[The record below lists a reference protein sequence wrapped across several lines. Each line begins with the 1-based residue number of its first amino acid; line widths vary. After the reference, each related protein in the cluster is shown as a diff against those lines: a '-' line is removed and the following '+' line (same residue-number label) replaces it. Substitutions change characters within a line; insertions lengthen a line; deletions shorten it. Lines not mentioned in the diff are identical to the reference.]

1 MQTQVKPKT
10 HYNFIAG
17 EWKAAKNKNVIE
29 IKNPAKNTEIVGVV
43 QKSLKVDL
51 DEAVKAAQAV
61 QKEWRDLGFIA
72 RGQYFYKVAESL
84 EKNIDDIALTMTKE
98 MGKTLPE
105 SKGEVMRAISIFKYY
120 ANEGMNKIGDVIPH
134 TDSEGLMYTTREPL
148 GVVGVITPWN
158 FPIAIAAWKIA
169 PALVSGNTVV
179 FKPAQ
184 ETSITA
190 VKLVECIAQVGIPK
204 GVINL
209 VTGTGSTIGQGIIDH
224 PEIQAVTFTG
234 SNEVGKRVAVGAAS
248 RGAKFQTEMGGK
260 NPVIIANDA
269 DLDLAVEQTIN
280 GGLKSTGQKCT
291 CTSRV
296 LVMSEVYD
304 SFKEKLLT
312 KVKEITVGDGT
323 DEGSWMGPCSN
334 EKQLNT
340 VLNYIGKGIEE
351 GAALLTGGK
360 RITKGALSKGFFV
373 EPTVFE
379 NVTPSMTIAQE
390 EIFGPVLALIK
401 VETIEEAIEI
411 ANDVKYGLSAAIF
424 TRDLGK
430 ALTFTKEMD
439 AGLVRVN
446 AETAGVE
453 LQAPFGGMKESSS
466 HSREQ
471 GKAAIEFYTATK
483 TIFIKA

>member
-1 MQTQVKPKT
+1 MQTQTKIKT
-10 HYNFIAG
+10 YNNYIFG
-17 EWKAAKNKNVIE
+17 EWKASKSKNIIE
-29 IKNPAKNTEIVGVV
+29 IKNPARNSEIVGVV
-43 QKSLKVDL
+43 QKSSKQDL
-51 DEAVKAAQAV
+51 DEAVEAAQAA
-61 QKEWRDLGFIA
+61 QKDWNNLGFIA
-72 RGQYFYKVAESL
+72 RGQYLYKVAELL

-105 SKGEVMRAISIFKYY
+105 SKGETMRAISVFKYY
-120 ANEGMNKIGDVIPH
+120 ASEGMNKIGDVIPH
-134 TDSEGLMYTTREPL
+134 TDSEGLMYTTRVPL

-169 PALVSGNTVV
+169 PALVSGNAIV

-190 VKLVECIAQVGIPK
+190 VKLIECIAQAGIPK

-209 VTGTGSTIGQGIIDH
+209 VTGTGSSIGQGIIDH
-224 PEIQAVTFTG
+224 PGIQAVTFTG
-234 SNEVGKRVAVGAAS
+234 SNEVGKRVAIGAAT

-260 NPVIIANDA
+260 NPVIVANDA

-296 LVMSEVYD
+296 IVMSEVYD

-312 KVKEITVGDGT
+312 KVKEITLGDGT

-334 EKQLNT
+334 EKQFNT
-340 VLNYIGKGIEE
+340 VLNYIEKGKEE
-351 GAALLTGGK
+351 GASLLFGGDRLK
-360 RITKGALSKGFFV
+360 KGELGEGFFV

-379 NVTPSMTIAQE
+379 NVTTSMTIAQE

-401 VETIEEAIEI
+401 VETLEEAMKI

-424 TRDLGK
+424 TKDIGK
-430 ALTFTKEMD
+430 ALSFIKEID
-439 AGLVRVN
+439 AGLVRIN

-483 TIFIKA
+483 TVFIKA